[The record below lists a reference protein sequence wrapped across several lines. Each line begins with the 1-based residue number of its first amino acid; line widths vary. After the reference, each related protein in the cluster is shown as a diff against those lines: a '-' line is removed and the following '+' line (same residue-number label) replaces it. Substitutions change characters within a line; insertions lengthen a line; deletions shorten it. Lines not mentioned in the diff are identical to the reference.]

1 MKDDPTRQPRA
12 LCSDPAMSAHFVA
25 LGEAR
30 ERELDPF
37 RSGREV
43 SVQFG
48 IHATEMQLSRPGGM
62 EREVAG

>member
-1 MKDDPTRQPRA
+1 
-12 LCSDPAMSAHFVA
+12 MSAHFVA
-25 LGEAR
+25 LVEAD